1 MIFCQVNFESC
12 LILIL
17 HLQYLQNTS
26 LSHIVLILISGELIL
41 LALSY
46 CFWYFTVNASSFLR
60 FIFGKIELYIALAG
74 VAQWIEGQ
82 PANQRVAGSIPS
94 QGTCLGCRPGW
105 TPSWGWARG
114 DHTLMFLSLSLSFPS
129 PLSKS
134 K

>member
-74 VAQWIEGQ
+74 VAQWIECQ
-82 PANQRVAGSIPS
+82 PVNQRVAAGSIP
-94 QGTCLGCRPGW
+94 R
-105 TPSWGWARG
+105 
-114 DHTLMFLSLSLSFPS
+114 
-129 PLSKS
+129 
-134 K
+134 